1 MNQKIYEDYET
12 KWNKEDEEKILNV
25 IKTNTVKFIKE
36 ILHVKNQGRYSCS
49 CPFHHSHDADFSF
62 DKKTN
67 MWRCWGKCD
76 DIYNNAI
83 TVVACLYNGLTLKTY
98 NQLTKSERH
107 YLYTRAFNMLKSWI
121 DTGDIEIN
129 LEDEIDINLKKAIER
144 VSKSESMLSE
154 EKLNA
159 EFNLALAKTN
169 TQVKDFADKYYIKD
183 HPREPYPYLKTYDLI
198 YSKQSARLIKEGRF
212 SELAIKEYG
221 IYTYCDNENMPRF
234 MRNFYFYPIY
244 DENACLVA
252 SQGRKFKHIKDSSTF
267 SIPKMYNPKGFSKN
281 KVLFG
286 LTNVLKRYNN
296 KFIFD
301 SFCKS
306 HLELINPL
314 KEIMLH
320 EGPADTV
327 KAFEHGYNNSVSLMG
342 KTISDEQIA
351 LIKKV
356 LSPDGRVV
364 VFLDADEPGQEASKI
379 VVRRLLESGL
389 KNVYVGTMRTGEK
402 DVGESTKEDFYK
414 SLSMVEKVCLN

>member
-1 MNQKIYEDYET
+1 MNYEIYEDYET

-36 ILHVKNQGRYSCS
+36 ILHVKNQGRYSCI

-62 DKKTN
+62 DRNTG

-83 TVVACLYNGLTLKTY
+83 TVTACLYSGLTLKEYKKLETG
-98 NQLTKSERH
+98 KRH
-107 YLYTRAFNMLKSWI
+107 YLYAKAYNMLKAWI

-129 LEDEIDINLKKAIER
+129 LEDEVDENLKKAI
-144 VSKSESMLSE
+144 SKVKEEDSQCSE
-154 EKLNA
+154 ERLNA

-183 HPREPYPYLKTYDLI
+183 HPREPFPYLKTYEYI
-198 YSKQSARLIKEGRF
+198 YSKNNARLIKEGRF
-212 SELAIKEYG
+212 NERAIKEYG
-221 IYTYCDNENMPRF
+221 IYTYCDNKDMPRF

-244 DENACLVA
+244 DENARLVA
-252 SQGRKFKHIKDSSTF
+252 SQGRKFKHIKDSSNFT
-267 SIPKMYNPKGFSKN
+267 IPKMYNPKGFSKN

-286 LTNVLKRYNN
+286 LTNVLKRHGN
-296 KFIFD
+296 KFVFD

-314 KEIMLH
+314 EEITLH

-342 KTISDEQIA
+342 KTISEEQIA

-356 LSPDGRVV
+356 LDPRGRVV
-364 VFLDADEPGQEASKI
+364 VFLDADEPGLEASKI
-379 VVRRLLESGL
+379 VVSRLLDAGL
-389 KNVYVGTMRTGEK
+389 KNVYVGHMTTGEK

-414 SLSMVEKVCLN
+414 SLSMVEKVSLN